1 MEVKKVRFQWRPEMQ
16 IVAVPPSGHEVL
28 MDDAGGDAGP
38 RPMELVLV
46 ALGGCTG
53 MDVVSILR
61 RMRVQWDDF
70 RIEIEAKRKDTHP
83 RVYVQIHLR
92 YIFVGKDLPMKKL
105 ERAVELSQTKYCSVT
120 AMLRCTATITY
131 EIVVH
136 DPDAP
141 LDR

>member
-1 MEVKKVRFQWRPEMQ
+1 MEVKKVHFQWRPEMK

-28 MDDAGGDAGP
+28 MDDAEGDTGP

-83 RVYVQIHLR
+83 KVYVLIHLR
-92 YIFVGKDLPMKKL
+92 YIFVGKDLPLRKL
-105 ERAVELSQTKYCSVT
+105 ERAVELSQNKYCSVT
-120 AMLRCTATITY
+120 AMLRCTATITH

>member
-1 MEVKKVRFQWRPEMQ
+1 MEVKKVHFQWRPEMK

-28 MDDAGGDAGP
+28 MDDAEGDTGP

-83 RVYVQIHLR
+83 KVYVQIHLR
-92 YIFVGKDLPMKKL
+92 YIFVGKDLPLRKL
-105 ERAVELSQTKYCSVT
+105 ERAVELSQNKYCSVT
-120 AMLRCTATITY
+120 AMLRCTATITH